1 MLRLRLQDS
10 KETETEFVGS
20 QIRRLIYLL
29 FERGSWQ
36 ILR

>member
-1 MLRLRLQDS
+1 MSTLRLQDL
-10 KETETEFVGS
+10 KETEAEFDGS

>member
-1 MLRLRLQDS
+1 MLRLRLQDL
-10 KETETEFVGS
+10 KETDTEFDGS

-29 FERGSWQ
+29 FERGAWQ